1 MSHGNEWYRRVAR
14 RKLAIDRFVK
24 DCLRAINH
32 TLPNISIIR
41 SSQRLFPLQVEYWK
55 ENFILEFNASSSWP
69 NASIMRD
76 KTSLKIAFRETSKL
90 RSGLSRSIYQM
101 PFFNVREER
110 GAKKMKRD
118 VSYEG
123 KGSNVPS
130 RRHKVESVLS
140 IDLYRELSKAPS
152 RGAKN

>member
-1 MSHGNEWYRRVAR
+1 MQSNAPLITRHFEDNVSKGPFITFQHIAG
-14 RKLAIDRFVK
+14 
-24 DCLRAINH
+24 H
-32 TLPNISIIR
+32 LPNAVSTR
-41 SSQRLFPLQVEYWK
+41 GEKVEM
-55 ENFILEFNASSSWP
+55 E
-69 NASIMRD
+69 
-76 KTSLKIAFRETSKL
+76 
-90 RSGLSRSIYQM
+90 
-101 PFFNVREER
+101 
-110 GAKKMKRD
+110 RD